1 MAIGRVTCYWQDDAR
16 LEPLTDDPAD
26 KRQLRVDIWYPAQ
39 PSSDAAAA
47 AYCSDLAAIEGYL
60 GFERAI
66 LGKIKTH
73 TLVAPPLVASGQR
86 LPLAVFSPGN
96 GNNGIQYTAFAEDLV
111 SHGYVVVTVDHPFQ
125 SLAIAYPDGHVVTP
139 RNPSPEAKDHET
151 ALLQYRQRVAV
162 RVDDMRFVL
171 DQLDRLDRG
180 ELDKR
185 FAGRLDL
192 DRVAAT
198 GHSLGG
204 VAATAACLEDARF
217 KAAVNM
223 DGHQNSLPF
232 LPDDAGRILAQ
243 PFLELTDGNPKPT
256 DKQLAAMKTTREEF
270 EQRIA
275 EQERKVD
282 ELMQTIPGGSYRV
295 TIPGIGHQAF
305 SDVALWLPAKLEQP
319 HHRVRI
325 IRDYFRAFL
334 DKTLGGKTDTLF
346 DAKESPYAEVEVR
359 RFAPAAPPDG
369 R

>member
-1 MAIGRVTCYWQDDAR
+1 M
-16 LEPLTDDPAD
+16 
-26 KRQLRVDIWYPAQ
+26 
-39 PSSDAAAA
+39 
-47 AYCSDLAAIEGYL
+47 
-60 GFERAI
+60 
-66 LGKIKTH
+66 
-73 TLVAPPLVASGQR
+73 
-86 LPLAVFSPGN
+86 
-96 GNNGIQYTAFAEDLV
+96 QYTAFAEDLV

-125 SLAIAYPDGHVVTP
+125 SLAIAYPDGHVVSF
-139 RNPSPEAKDHET
+139 RNPSPEEVKDRET
-151 ALLQYRQRVAV
+151 AHRQYRQRVAV
-162 RVDDMRFVL
+162 RVADMRFAL
-171 DQLDRLDRG
+171 DQLERLDRG
-180 ELDKR
+180 ESNKR

-192 DRVAAT
+192 SRVAAA

-232 LPDDAGRILAQ
+232 LLDDAGRILAQ
-243 PFLELTDGNPKPT
+243 PFLELTDGNPRPT

-270 EQRIA
+270 ERRIA

-334 DKTLGGKTDTLF
+334 DKSLSGKADTLL
-346 DAKESPYAEVEVR
+346 DVAASPYAKVEVR
-359 RFAPAAPPDG
+359 RFTAATA